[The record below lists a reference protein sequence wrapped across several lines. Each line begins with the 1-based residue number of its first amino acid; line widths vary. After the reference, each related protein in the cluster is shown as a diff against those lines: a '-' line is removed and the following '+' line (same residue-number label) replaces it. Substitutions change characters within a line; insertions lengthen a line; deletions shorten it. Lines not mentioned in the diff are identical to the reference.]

1 MSTRDVP
8 FEKVLDSIESA
19 TGFRFEVEDM
29 ASFLADQEYSTYS
42 WADISL
48 GDLITIIWNAEEIA

>member
-8 FEKVLDSIESA
+8 FENVLDSIERA
-19 TGFRFEVEDM
+19 TGCRFNAEDTV
-29 ASFLADQEYSTYS
+29 SFLADEEYSTYS

-48 GDLITIIWNAEEIA
+48 RDLVTIIWNTELPA